1 MKDAFIPP
9 HYDDLLSPELGNSK
23 RYEKPRWERLL
34 RGGPDSRREDQ
45 PRLFFPIY
53 VDTESRAIIDVGEP
67 LPLDEIP
74 DSSAAADRSVA
85 WPIRTDGSLGR
96 WRVSPP
102 TLRDLLAKGY
112 VKLGGYDENRKTWTV
127 LYLGRKA
134 QTQIDTGIIK
144 IVARDPETGAVEV
157 EYAEAQGRQI
167 KTVWHRG
174 IHDSGNYG
182 SSLLRSILGEGGSF
196 SFPKSLYAVR
206 DAVAAVVRD
215 RPQALVVDF
224 FAGSGTTLHAVDLL
238 NAADGGK
245 RRCLLVT
252 NNEVSEEEAR
262 SLAAS
267 GHRPGD
273 PEWEQHGICCSVT
286 WPRCKYAILGRRDDG
301 TELDGEYLTG
311 KTVVKEKP
319 RRFQQIDLVGAAGLN
334 TAAKKKQ
341 LVALIKDF
349 PQSEVK
355 RDSAFLVSG
364 KHPAT
369 ILFDET
375 QADAWL
381 KALDG
386 QDHITDFYIV
396 TRRSAVFDDLR
407 ARINDLL
414 GPLTV
419 PEEEKRP
426 MREGFAAN
434 LEYFKLDFLDKD
446 EVALGRR
453 FREILPIL
461 WLRAGAIGPRPE
473 LPADAPDPDMLLPE
487 HNRFAV
493 LVDETRF
500 AAFVD
505 ALAARNDIT
514 HVFLITDS
522 EEAFQEMAAQ
532 VAAPHV
538 IQLYRDYLENFMI
551 NREDRA

>member
-1 MKDAFIPP
+1 
-9 HYDDLLSPELGNSK
+9 
-23 RYEKPRWERLL
+23 
-34 RGGPDSRREDQ
+34 
-45 PRLFFPIY
+45 
-53 VDTESRAIIDVGEP
+53 
-67 LPLDEIP
+67 
-74 DSSAAADRSVA
+74 
-85 WPIRTDGSLGR
+85 
-96 WRVSPP
+96 
-102 TLRDLLAKGY
+102 
-112 VKLGGYDENRKTWTV
+112 
-127 LYLGRKA
+127 
-134 QTQIDTGIIK
+134 
-144 IVARDPETGAVEV
+144 
-157 EYAEAQGRQI
+157 
-167 KTVWHRG
+167 
-174 IHDSGNYG
+174 
-182 SSLLRSILGEGGSF
+182 
-196 SFPKSLYAVR
+196 
-206 DAVAAVVRD
+206 
-215 RPQALVVDF
+215 
-224 FAGSGTTLHAVDLL
+224 
-238 NAADGGK
+238 
-245 RRCLLVT
+245 
-252 NNEVSEEEAR
+252 
-262 SLAAS
+262 
-267 GHRPGD
+267 
-273 PEWEQHGICCSVT
+273 
-286 WPRCKYAILGRRDDG
+286 
-301 TELDGEYLTG
+301 
-311 KTVVKEKP
+311 
-319 RRFQQIDLVGAAGLN
+319 VGAAELN

-532 VAAPHV
+532 VAAPQV

-551 NREDRA
+551 NRGDRA